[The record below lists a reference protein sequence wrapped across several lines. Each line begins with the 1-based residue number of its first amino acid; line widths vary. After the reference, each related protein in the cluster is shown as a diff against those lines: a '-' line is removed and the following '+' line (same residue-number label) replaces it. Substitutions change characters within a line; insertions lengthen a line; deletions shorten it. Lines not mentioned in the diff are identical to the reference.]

1 MKIMCFYR
9 QHEVEGDKVCRDSHR
24 KKKKRLI
31 FNVTCFYRDMLG
43 ANGKEK
49 RFKSKLPKATS
60 GNNLGFLSSFTSI
73 TRQMHG

>member
-9 QHEVEGDKVCRDSHR
+9 QHEVEGDKCAMVRIER
-24 KKKKRLI
+24 KKKRLI

-49 RFKSKLPKATS
+49 RFKSKLPKAIS